1 MTLIL
6 YQELLEAH
14 LQAIS
19 LHFQTLCL
27 RSKLLLDLHELPFL
41 LVHELDLFFL
51 EVSDRLVFVPEN
63 ILNLV

>member
-1 MTLIL
+1 MALIL
-6 YQELLEAH
+6 YQKLLEAH

-41 LVHELDLFFL
+41 LMHQLDLLFL
-51 EVSDRLVFVPEN
+51 EVADCFIFVPEN
-63 ILNLV
+63 FLNFV